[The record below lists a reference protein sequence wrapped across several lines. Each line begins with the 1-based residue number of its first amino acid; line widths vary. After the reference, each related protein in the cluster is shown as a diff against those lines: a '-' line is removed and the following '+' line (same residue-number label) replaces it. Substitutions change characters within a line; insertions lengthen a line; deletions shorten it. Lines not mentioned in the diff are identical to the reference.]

1 MEEGVQAESPLPE
14 SRSRPAPRTFPR
26 WAVLCLRLAEFW
38 LVVISLGLLLRGFSK
53 ATHGKAFIQGAVLA
67 CILTTVALLPPVRSL
82 FRKLPPVH
90 RGLVILLVGLAIVA
104 QLSARVHYTFPF
116 VAWTMYSIPPRPM
129 DVASHYELLGRGDD
143 GTPRRITPEEV
154 FPGAHMRMYV
164 KLSRLVAR
172 ATAPEATESDRDDL
186 NETLLG
192 LARAYND
199 SVPAAG
205 PIRSLEVC
213 QCRFPIADYERRA
226 ATGAAA
232 PWREDLLERETVW
245 KVEIGGQS

>member
-1 MEEGVQAESPLPE
+1 MEGEVQAESPLPD
-14 SRSRPAPRTFPR
+14 SRSGRSPRTFPR
-26 WAVLCLRLAEFW
+26 WAVQSLRLAEFW

-53 ATHGKAFIQGAVLA
+53 ATHGRAFIQAAVLA

-90 RGLVILLVGLAIVA
+90 RGLVLLLVGLAIIA

-129 DVASHYELLGRGDD
+129 DVASHYELLGRSDE

-172 ATAPEATESDRDDL
+172 ATAQEASESDRADL
-186 NETLLG
+186 DETLRG

-199 SVPAAG
+199 SAPAAG
-205 PIRSLEVC
+205 PIRSIEVR
-213 QCRFPIADYERRA
+213 QCRFAIADYERSA
-226 ATGAAA
+226 AAGAAG
-232 PWREDLLERETVW
+232 PWHENLLERETVW
-245 KVEIGGQS
+245 KVEIGG